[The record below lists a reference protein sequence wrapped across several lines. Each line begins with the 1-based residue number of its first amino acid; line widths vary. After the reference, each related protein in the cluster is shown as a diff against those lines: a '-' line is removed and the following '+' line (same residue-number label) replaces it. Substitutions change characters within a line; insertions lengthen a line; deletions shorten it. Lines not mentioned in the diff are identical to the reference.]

1 MAKQPVGNERI
12 YVYINGEKVE
22 AGSSKY
28 KAYIERM
35 QSFPKVYDNVDFAM
49 QAEYVAEKV
58 NTIYANASAGLQ
70 VGYPPVNKFWDTNV
84 EKGILL
90 NAWNENHWSGDTGYT
105 ISECIAKLNSDK
117 GIFAF
122 NSNGF
127 ITSLLCGFAQ
137 EKGSIT
143 QYARGG
149 AISKSSD
156 NVVDFVGGDDF
167 IAKWSY
173 PNINF
178 STQVGAD
185 KSPYIK
191 DLFDE
196 NSTKKVKINGSEFVV
211 NLPII
216 RKGEILH
223 IKKLNSA
230 NELISIF
237 GVYLGKGLIAAATY
251 YSADEYNIKY
261 TFTQESSTPYIDNL
275 DYRGVKIFLIENMYE
290 YQIYNKNPL
299 LGDSYKILY
308 ENNMD
313 LPNEVS
319 GQMLIGMSAYPAIRL
334 QLNPDKGEYF
344 QILRSVNVDY
354 SGTNLNGYQ
363 RVPAKDLDDLKGN
376 PGSTDLSIPVT
387 EDKTIIVKADYGN
400 NEDKLLVKLSE
411 LGRYQF
417 VGYKGGDFPW
427 KFISPYSTTP
437 GELYATGVDI
447 TKPYPSLDYNI
458 NSYALENGNL
468 DSTNFNQIH
477 FNITNFIKTSSA
489 YSINPSQPGQ
499 YKLTYKVS
507 KEGIS
512 TVPNDSIVADF
523 FNDTENIVL
532 LNSDFVKSNSVK
544 FINISNV
551 DFLLFGPQQKPSKNL
566 PLIVWFY
573 GTGENKKDAQ
583 TLYKNGLANIIRN
596 WNTQTNGKYL
606 NCYVMCVRNPGDNSS
621 YWVGEF
627 PSNLYNC
634 INSLKN
640 TLPIATNKIILIGH
654 SNGTRACGFYAWYD
668 RQEITSNP
676 IGFSA
681 NVMISPYSPG
691 GKAETED
698 LIKNFP
704 THAFIETNEPKGFS
718 SSYIT
723 KLKNIYGADSCE
735 YIQGASHSTIVGK
748 VFNQLDNGVVKV
760 LDWAFKQGV
769 SEPAS
774 GTQTVITGSIPA
786 GGSYWSIS
794 DGTQELSKISH
805 LSLLGITISGDG
817 TFWNSGDFITISI
830 TDTESSYT
838 IDEATLLNYFKNNN
852 YPNGP
857 SYIYGLTEVPFK
869 AYVYNPFKETDIL
882 VSKYALGITSNNAS
896 ESDVITCEF
905 NGNAVLNTLEG
916 VNIYYNTIYMSTKDL
931 LEQINNQNIYITK
944 QITQSNNIGS
954 SSAVTEIAKIIN
966 HEWGS
971 NNNINTLYMRGNADT
986 TIPKN
991 ISTLDRIPSSAMPQ
1005 SNLGTGVLQGLFMRF
1020 LVGAVVINTAQA
1032 QASQYDN
1039 WYDKVTHVKAA
1050 TWGTYQ
1056 TKYRYKTFDEDTAGK
1071 SDAYKGELLFIA
1083 MCVVNGLFS
1092 LPSNICIYAEP
1103 SIAHKYIKKLLIAN
1117 SAGLKPCIG
1126 VDRTPLKAFSSK
1138 DVHGNTIDVSAANN
1152 NTNNGILA
1160 YIKTLWQRAYDLYSA
1175 NSANFAQFYQDFKN
1189 GQPIN
1194 ITVPNS

>member
-49 QAEYVAEKV
+49 QAEYVAKD
-58 NTIYANASAGLQ
+58 IYTEYMTEGIGQVYNISNASYGFKFDSFGFIKSLLNGFDANHNARYGGAIFNENVLPLTLSANEFKLHQPYWMSSITAPGLAADILFTGNIIHKDFGLPEGELTFKECLLQ
-70 VGYPPVNKFWDTNV
+70 VGD
-84 EKGILL
+84 ILR
-90 NAWNENHWSGDTGYT
+90 
-105 ISECIAKLNSDK
+105 IADVY
-117 GIFAF
+117 
-122 NSNGF
+122 
-127 ITSLLCGFAQ
+127 
-137 EKGSIT
+137 SI
-143 QYARGG
+143 
-149 AISKSSD
+149 
-156 NVVDFVGGDDF
+156 
-167 IAKWSY
+167 
-173 PNINF
+173 
-178 STQVGAD
+178 
-185 KSPYIK
+185 
-191 DLFDE
+191 
-196 NSTKKVKINGSEFVV
+196 
-211 NLPII
+211 
-216 RKGEILH
+216 
-223 IKKLNSA
+223 
-230 NELISIF
+230 
-237 GVYLGKGLIAAATY
+237 YLGKGLVAIAH
-251 YSADEYNIKY
+251 
-261 TFTQESSTPYIDNL
+261 TFSSNYIDDSHL
-275 DYRGVKIFLIENMYE
+275 TDPYRQDWEKQGVKIFALQSLFTAPSSITSGSCFVEKDLDNIAAYKAYNILDAGENY
-290 YQIYNKNPL
+290 P
-299 LGDSYKILY
+299 ILKS
-308 ENNMD
+308 NATSD
-313 LPNEVS
+313 V
-319 GQMLIGMSAYPAIRL
+319 
-334 QLNPDKGEYF
+334 
-344 QILRSVNVDY
+344 QILHPINVDY

-363 RVPAKDLDDLKGN
+363 RVPAKDLDDLGN
-376 PGSTDLSIPVT
+376 NLGSTDLSIPVT

-411 LGRYQF
+411 LARYQF

-437 GELYATGVDI
+437 SELYATGVDI
-447 TKPYPSLDYNI
+447 TKPYPSLDYKI

-468 DSTNFNQIH
+468 DSTNFNQLH

-489 YSINPSQPGQ
+489 YSINPSQPGN

-512 TVPNDSIVADF
+512 TVPNDSVANDF

-532 LNSDFVKSNSVK
+532 LNSDFVKSDSVK
-544 FINISNV
+544 FINMSNV

-640 TLPIATNKIILIGH
+640 TLPIATNKIILMGH

-668 RQEITSNP
+668 RQETTSNP
-676 IGFSA
+676 VGFSA

-704 THAFIETNEPKGFS
+704 AHAFIETNEPKGFS

-735 YIQGASHSTIVGK
+735 YVQGSSHSTIVGK
-748 VFNQLDNGVVKV
+748 VFSQLDKGVVKI

-769 SEPAS
+769 SESTS

-794 DGTQELSKISH
+794 DGIQELSKISH
-805 LSLLGITISGDG
+805 LSLLGITITGDG
-817 TFWNSGDFITISI
+817 TFWNDGDYITISI
-830 TDTESSYT
+830 TGNESGYT
-838 IDEATLLNYFKNNN
+838 IDETTLLNYFKNNN

-869 AYVYNPFKETDIL
+869 AYVYNPFKETDAL
-882 VSKYALGITSNNAS
+882 VSKYTLGITSNDAS

-916 VNIYYNTIYMSTKDL
+916 VNTYYNTIYMSTKDL

-944 QITQSNNIGS
+944 QITQSNNVGS

-971 NNNINTLYMRGNADT
+971 NNNINTLYIRGDADT
-986 TIPKN
+986 KIPAN
-991 ISTLDRIPSSAMPQ
+991 ISALDKIPSSTMPQ
-1005 SNLGTGVLQGLFMRF
+1005 SNLGTGILQGLFMRF

-1056 TKYRYKTFDEDTAGK
+1056 TKYKYKTFDEDTAGK

-1083 MCVVNGLFS
+1083 SCIVNGWFS

-1103 SIAHKYIKKLLIAN
+1103 SIAHKYVNKLLIAN

-1138 DVHGNTIDVSAANN
+1138 DVHGNTIDVSTANN

-1194 ITVPNS
+1194 ITIPNS